1 MRLEVK
7 DLHKSYSGNE
17 VLHGISFQV
26 ESGRALGLLGRNG
39 AGKTTTIRII
49 MNVFNKDSGSIEI
62 DGKPFHVNEYKIG
75 YLPEERGLYPK
86 RTVMEQLV
94 FFGCLR
100 GMSKAQARSSAKFYL
115 ERLEIAEYANRKLE
129 TLSKGNQQKI
139 QLAQTLIT
147 DPDLVIFDEP
157 FSGLDPV
164 NAKLLKDLVQE
175 CIEKGKLVIFSS
187 HQMNYVEEFCEDVVI
202 IHHGNI
208 VLNGDLQAIKQDFGR
223 GRLVLSTNVD
233 DKIIAQLPGVKQI
246 VPGKHELIIELEQG
260 YEAQA
265 FLETLVKQRIPV
277 LRFGMYEPSLTE
289 IFVEKAGDHA

>member
-17 VLHGISFQV
+17 VLHGINFKV

-62 DGKPFHVNEYKIG
+62 DGKPFRVKDYKIG

-100 GMSKAQARSSAKFYL
+100 GMSKTAARQSAKYYL
-115 ERLEIAEYANRKLE
+115 DRLEIAEYANRKLE

-164 NAKLLKDLVQE
+164 NAQLLKELVQE

-187 HQMNYVEEFCEDVVI
+187 HQMNYVEEFCEDIVI

-208 VLNGDLQAIKQDFGR
+208 VLNGDLRTIKQDFGK
-223 GRLVLSTNVD
+223 GRLVLSTSASQQEV
-233 DKIIAQLPGVKQI
+233 AGLTGVKRLTSSKQ
-246 VPGKHELIIELEQG
+246 GYIIELNENCDSQT
-260 YEAQA
+260 
-265 FLETLVKQRIPV
+265 FLETLVKEKIPV
-277 LRFGMYEPSLTE
+277 WRFGLYEPSLTE
-289 IFVEKAGDHA
+289 IFVEKAGDHV